1 MVVSEDIAHEI
12 RSRCDFEGR
21 DLPSSIQDFV
31 AALTEVVSDRPPELT
46 HLGGQA

>member
-31 AALTEVVSDRPPELT
+31 ERHEDGSRQLTLRLVRP
-46 HLGGQA
+46 G